1 MVDPMT
7 PDPMTQGMTGQEI
20 GPLPAAPPPPADGVY
35 EGGFGPTAE
44 GYATGDAGVYPVMSP
59 QMAPDRSD
67 EGAPIY
73 AQPRVPPPY
82 PGRSSDMTAGY
93 NNYDPKAYAR
103 WEQEVEARGNEVRET
118 AVGAFEVDS
127 GGNIV
132 SRAPSGYAVN

>member
-7 PDPMTQGMTGQEI
+7 PDPMTQGMTGQE
-20 GPLPAAPPPPADGVY
+20 PAPPPPSSLPSIG
-35 EGGFGPTAE
+35 E
-44 GYATGDAGVYPVMSP
+44 GYDTGADGVYPVMSP
-59 QMAPDRSD
+59 QMAPERTD

-73 AQPRVPPPY
+73 GRQKVPGGIR
-82 PGRSSDMTAGY
+82 PGQLDRPDEAVGY
-93 NNYDPKAYAR
+93 RNYDPKAYAR

-118 AVGAFEVDS
+118 AVGCFEVDS